1 MRVIMIGLRVC
12 ATTTSRSVCAIH
24 IRQNETTRLT
34 NTSGLVIDLMASSLV
49 GWKESMSTAGVK
61 SRFIAGGKTSPG
73 PPPASEKALPEHP
86 EEGILDW
93 KILVRNHFERKG
105 ELP

>member
-1 MRVIMIGLRVC
+1 
-12 ATTTSRSVCAIH
+12 
-24 IRQNETTRLT
+24 
-34 NTSGLVIDLMASSLV
+34 
-49 GWKESMSTAGVK
+49 MSTAGVK